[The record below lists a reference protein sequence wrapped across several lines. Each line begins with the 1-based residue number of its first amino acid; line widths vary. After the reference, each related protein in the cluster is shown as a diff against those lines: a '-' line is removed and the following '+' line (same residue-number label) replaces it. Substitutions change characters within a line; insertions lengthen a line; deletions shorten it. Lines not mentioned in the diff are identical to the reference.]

1 MMTETLP
8 PCVVALFVA
17 GGTPRSAAARRNL
30 SAVLEAM
37 GRRPAALRVDIVDV
51 LQQPDRALEV
61 GLLATPSLMLT
72 PPAGGRRWF
81 VGDLGRADLLRGWL
95 EDSLE
100 PAAEG

>member
-1 MMTETLP
+1 MAEAMP

-30 SAVLEAM
+30 SATLEAM
-37 GRRPAALRVDIVDV
+37 GRPPAVLRVDIVDV
-51 LQQPDRALEV
+51 LQQPARALEV

-81 VGDLGRADLLRGWL
+81 VGDLGRADLLRFWL

-100 PAAEG
+100 LLAGR

>member
-1 MMTETLP
+1 MAEAMP

-30 SAVLEAM
+30 AATLEAM
-37 GRRPAALRVDIVDV
+37 GRPPAVLRVDIVDV
-51 LQQPDRALEV
+51 LQQPARALEV

-81 VGDLGRADLLRGWL
+81 VGDLGRADLLRFWL

-100 PAAEG
+100 LLAGR

>member
-1 MMTETLP
+1 MAEAMA

-30 SAVLEAM
+30 SAALEMLGQPRGAF
-37 GRRPAALRVDIVDV
+37 RVDIVDV

-72 PPAGGRRWF
+72 PATGRRRWF
-81 VGDLGRADLLRGWL
+81 VGDLRQAELLRGWL
-95 EDSLE
+95 EDSLDLS
-100 PAAEG
+100 ADG